1 MYDCVRLSL
10 CADWGHP
17 VPDRK
22 PASPQSL
29 LAWLIYSYG
38 ACKIYDLQQ
47 NTRHSDSNN
56 KDKQQQRQ
64 RDNNN
69 NVGVLQQQQR
79 QHQQSHIIAVR
90 PKYVVKLPVN
100 QLVTGYK

>member
-1 MYDCVRLSL
+1 MCASL
-10 CADWGHP
+10 ADWGHP

-29 LAWLIYSYG
+29 LAWLIYSYS

-56 KDKQQQRQ
+56 KDKQQQRY
-64 RDNNN
+64 NNN
-69 NVGVLQQQQR
+69 IVGVLQQQR
-79 QHQQSHIIAVR
+79 QHQQSHIIALR
-90 PKYVVKLPVN
+90 PKYAVKLPVN